1 MKRLLAMSI
10 AAALIAASAH
20 DLPPSPDSLNG
31 RRVERGEKT
40 YGAEFGYKAPVK
52 EVYLVQHPG
61 RLARL

>member
-1 MKRLLAMSI
+1 MSI

-31 RRVERGEKT
+31 RRVEKT
-40 YGAEFGYKAPVK
+40 YGTEFGYKAPVK